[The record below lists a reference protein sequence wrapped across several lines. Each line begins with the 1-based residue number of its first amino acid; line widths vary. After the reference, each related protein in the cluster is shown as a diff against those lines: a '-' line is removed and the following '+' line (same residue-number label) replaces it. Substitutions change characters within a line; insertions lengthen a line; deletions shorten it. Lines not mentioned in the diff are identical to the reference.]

1 MKFRTDFVF
10 ETATCV
16 NQMKNL
22 KEAVRFDAF
31 NPNGLVARK
40 RKNDAVIGQ
49 LIDDGVVPQ
58 GWFLAYGSFNDYWVE
73 KMYKLTKKKR
83 VSGKE
88 QRVARKLLLQDIENV
103 EAKIAEVQKQAA

>member
-10 ETATCV
+10 EEATSV

-22 KEAVRFDAF
+22 KEAVLFDAF

-40 RKNDAVIGQ
+40 RKNDAVIAQ

-58 GWFLAYGSFNDYWVE
+58 GWFLAYGSYADHYVE
-73 KMYKLTKKKR
+73 NMYKLAKKKR
-83 VSGKE
+83 VSGRE
-88 QRVARKLLLQDIENV
+88 QRFARKFLLRDIENV
-103 EAKIAEVQKQAA
+103 EAKIAEVATQAA